1 MSAIQLLA
9 QKNFIT
15 FSKVIAKLYGVNAAI
30 LLGAMC
36 TYQSYNDEQEF
47 VKTQAEIADD
57 TCLSAYEIRTATNL
71 LQKDG
76 VLIVELKGVP
86 AQNHYKVVE
95 NKLLKILTTGSEKFT
110 QQDVENF
117 DNYTTNNTNIIYT
130 NKKEKKKNNNKGR
143 VCGTVDEVILAQSAE
158 LQEPLRDFVEMRK
171 AIKKPITTKG
181 LELAVKKL
189 RQMAKSTTEAIEI
202 INQSIMN
209 SWQSFYPLH
218 NDKGNKQ
225 NFVRQGSTQALLDSM
240 SEEKRRSMGIFVDD
254 D

>member
-110 QQDVENF
+110 QLDVENF

-130 NKKEKKKNNNKGR
+130 NKKEKKKNNNKGG
-143 VCGTVDEVILAQSAE
+143 VGENKLSVNDVILAQNEE

-171 AIKKPITTKG
+171 TIKKPITTRG
-181 LELAVKKL
+181 LTLAIKSLYELS
-189 RQMAKSTTEAIEI
+189 QSTSEQIEI
-202 INQSIMN
+202 INQSVVHSWQGFYAIKDNRAHPRNRQEPN
-209 SWQSFYPLH
+209 SWE
-218 NDKGNKQ
+218 
-225 NFVRQGSTQALLDSM
+225 M
-240 SEEKRRSMGIFVDD
+240 SASDLTTGITLQ
-254 D
+254 

>member
-47 VKTQAEIADD
+47 VKTQSEIADD

-189 RQMAKSTTEAIEI
+189 RQMAKSTAEAIEI

>member
-117 DNYTTNNTNIIYT
+117 DNYTTNNNNIIYT
-130 NKKEKKKNNNKGR
+130 NKKEKKKNNNKGG
-143 VCGTVDEVILAQSAE
+143 VGENKLSVNDVILAQNEE

-171 AIKKPITTKG
+171 TIKKPITTRG
-181 LELAVKKL
+181 LTLAIKSLYELS
-189 RQMAKSTTEAIEI
+189 QSTSEQIEI
-202 INQSIMN
+202 INQSVVHSWQGFYAIKDNRAHSRNRQEPN
-209 SWQSFYPLH
+209 SWE
-218 NDKGNKQ
+218 
-225 NFVRQGSTQALLDSM
+225 M
-240 SEEKRRSMGIFVDD
+240 SASDLTTGITLQ
-254 D
+254 

>member
-110 QQDVENF
+110 QQHVENF

-130 NKKEKKKNNNKGR
+130 NKKEKKKNNNKGG
-143 VCGTVDEVILAQSAE
+143 VGENKLSVNDVILAQNEE

-171 AIKKPITTKG
+171 TIKKPITTRG
-181 LELAVKKL
+181 LTLAIKTLYELS
-189 RQMAKSTTEAIEI
+189 QSTSEQIEI
-202 INQSIMN
+202 INQSVVH
-209 SWQSFYPLH
+209 SWQSFYAIKDNRAH
-218 NDKGNKQ
+218 SRN
-225 NFVRQGSTQALLDSM
+225 RQEPNSWEM
-240 SEEKRRSMGIFVDD
+240 SASDLTTGITLQ
-254 D
+254 